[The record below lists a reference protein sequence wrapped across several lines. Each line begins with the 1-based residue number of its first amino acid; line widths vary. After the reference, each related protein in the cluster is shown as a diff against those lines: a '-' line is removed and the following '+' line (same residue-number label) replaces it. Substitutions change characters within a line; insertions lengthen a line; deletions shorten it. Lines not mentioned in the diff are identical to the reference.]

1 MNYLHCEKGSPVM
14 KYDPA
19 AVGSGGQSEAEG
31 EQLSKSHSKGPSASL
46 GKWNEEGINGGYHLK
61 KLW

>member
-1 MNYLHCEKGSPVM
+1 M
-14 KYDPA
+14 KDDPA

-31 EQLSKSHSKGPSASL
+31 EQLSKSHSQGPSASL
-46 GKWNEEGINGGYHLK
+46 GKWNEEGINGKGGYHLK